1 LPPVI
6 KEITMNPRR
15 IVFSIILTLALPCLV
30 WAATPQTFMAQLTGA
45 QEVPPVKT
53 AATGVATF
61 KLSPDGKS
69 LHCQLKV
76 TGLKNVTM
84 AHIHLGQAGKN
95 GTVLVWL
102 YPLSGPPPAL
112 KPGSFTGVL
121 AEGNIT
127 AKNLAGPLK
136 GKPLSALL
144 KDMHAGQ
151 TYVNVHTT
159 AHPEGEIRGQIGPS
173 PSAK

>member
-1 LPPVI
+1 MI
-6 KEITMNPRR
+6 HRR
-15 IVFSIILTLALPCLV
+15 IVMAIILTLALPCLV
-30 WAATPQTFMAQLTGA
+30 WAATPETFMAKLTGA

-53 AATGVATF
+53 TATGVAIF
-61 KLSPDGKS
+61 KLSPDGNS

-76 TGLKNVTM
+76 TDLKDLTM

-95 GTVLVWL
+95 GKVVVWL

-121 AEGNIT
+121 AEGTVT

-136 GKPLSALL
+136 GKPLSALV
-144 KDMHAGQ
+144 KDFKAGKA
-151 TYVNVHTT
+151 YVNVHTV

-173 PSAK
+173 PAGK